1 MGKMHHVLEQY
12 SQIWSIEYSNPVIN
26 TQNKNFLARKIDT
39 RYVHSEILAILVT

>member
-26 TQNKNFLARKIDT
+26 TQNNNFLARILNT
-39 RYVHSEILAILVT
+39 RLVQKKRHRQPA